1 MGRGRLT
8 QTLERQHQRVLPG
21 AATYSAATRLPGAG
35 EVGWR
40 VWGNPTP
47 LRLRL
52 CTLSTCVC
60 VCVPVCVC
68 ILSTCVC
75 VHVRRAGWKISCRLA
90 GDGGGS
96 LQVLWQRYA
105 AGWVGQWQEVAT
117 LPWGGHLTQG
127 WPHNPGVAIKPR
139 GCHQTQGLP
148 PNPSVGLAE
157 TGASKEQK
165 S

>member
-21 AATYSAATRLPGAG
+21 AATYSAATRLPGYQMLAKLAG
-35 EVGWR
+35 ESEATR
-40 VWGNPTP
+40 HP
-47 LRLRL
+47 RLRL

-68 ILSTCVC
+68 ILSMCVC

-105 AGWVGQWQEVAT
+105 GGWVGQWQEVAT

-127 WPHNPGVAIKPR
+127 SPPNPGVA
-139 GCHQTQGLP
+139 T
-148 PNPSVGLAE
+148 
-157 TGASKEQK
+157 
-165 S
+165 